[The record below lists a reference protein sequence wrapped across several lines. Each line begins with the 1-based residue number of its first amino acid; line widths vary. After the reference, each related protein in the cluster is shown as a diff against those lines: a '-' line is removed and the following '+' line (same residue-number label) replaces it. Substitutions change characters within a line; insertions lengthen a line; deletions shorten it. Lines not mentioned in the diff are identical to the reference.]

1 MQQNSADGDVGL
13 SAACSRPQHVNFPPK
28 SFCRT
33 SPESG
38 VAERMAVEMIARHG
52 PNAAR
57 EATIRLNRMID
68 RGDMPARDFW
78 ACVVHVIHERKAS

>member
-1 MQQNSADGDVGL
+1 MQHTPADGDVAIGT
-13 SAACSRPQHVNFPPK
+13 ARPRPEAVNFPLK
-28 SFCRT
+28 SFRRT
-33 SPESG
+33 PPGSG
-38 VAERMAVEMIARHG
+38 IAERVAVGMIARHG

-68 RGDMPARDFW
+68 RGNMPARDLW